1 MGSCFGIVYIAYR
14 CHQCHSNA
22 VFSNILQRVA
32 LLAQGAPLGKVV
44 DLFMQSHMERFTKM
58 IVQKMKDEKL
68 FAPQGGPIILA
79 QVQLTQDL
87 HFLLFAVASSFTS
100 LSFILT
106 RESEFGFSLCYKTLS
121 DHFRYR
127 VFGDPPSQ
135 RSAEDLAYSVA
146 RFFSKNGTLTNYY
159 MYHGGTNFGRTGA
172 AFVMTRY
179 YDEAPLDEYGQI
191 PGTLIPEL
199 SALMIISGTQQGNCN
214 PKPQEAGDGLGVTKL
229 SIPKSFDWIS
239 YLKDH
244 SDYFKHLNPMSDIA
258 NRYFDAPSGND
269 PVALNL
275 SSMGK
280 GQVWING
287 ESIGRFWVSYLSPLG
302 KASQSM

>member
-1 MGSCFGIVYIAYR
+1 MYVTLRIGPFIQAEWNHGS
-14 CHQCHSNA
+14 
-22 VFSNILQRVA
+22 
-32 LLAQGAPLGKVV
+32 PLGKVV

-100 LSFILT
+100 LSTHAMEGTVEILLQGLT
-106 RESEFGFSLCYKTLS
+106 IRASLPCGLRTGLLS
-121 DHFRYR
+121 KFAFTFFR
-127 VFGDPPSQ
+127 FCIQ
-135 RSAEDLAYSVA
+135 
-146 RFFSKNGTLTNYY
+146 
-159 MYHGGTNFGRTGA
+159 YHGGTNFGRTGA

-199 SALMIISGTQQGNCN
+199 SVLMIISGTQQGNCN

>member
-1 MGSCFGIVYIAYR
+1 MG
-14 CHQCHSNA
+14 
-22 VFSNILQRVA
+22 
-32 LLAQGAPLGKVV
+32 
-44 DLFMQSHMERFTKM
+44 RFTKM

-79 QVQLTQDL
+79 Q
-87 HFLLFAVASSFTS
+87 
-100 LSFILT
+100 
-106 RESEFGFSLCYKTLS
+106 
-121 DHFRYR
+121 
-127 VFGDPPSQ
+127 
-135 RSAEDLAYSVA
+135 
-146 RFFSKNGTLTNYY
+146 
-159 MYHGGTNFGRTGA
+159 
-172 AFVMTRY
+172 
-179 YDEAPLDEYGQI
+179 
-191 PGTLIPEL
+191 
-199 SALMIISGTQQGNCN
+199 IISGTQQGNCN

-258 NRYFDAPSGND
+258 NVGLTGENLGVFDEQRGNAVKWEEAQSDTAVTWYKRYFDAPSGND